1 MGISP
6 DWKRNRKE
14 IRKTEGEGEHVSR
27 KIHCRTRYDPLN
39 KKQKRLALGLALAG
53 LLGTGTVWASP
64 LEQGAKP
71 AETVLLDETEGPLSH
86 LQKKKAEKKEKI
98 QKEREPEKKKKTL
111 GFRERIRKQ
120 RKQEEK
126 AAREQPEKKIP
137 NGSQSHPKKVAAANP
152 QRELR
157 TESREK
163 TDLGRDA
170 RPASQPPLVIR
181 KGYLAVSGDTLV
193 LPQWPDPD
201 KLLKLENQ
209 DRVITDPSLKI
220 IINRLT
226 TTAKLWE
233 LPENYQEVTIAG
245 PAEAS
250 RDQAVVLLR
259 RYNPKLPI
267 KATPEEIVDLYYQEA
282 GREGLRWDIVF
293 CQALLET
300 GFFRFGGTVVPE
312 QNNFCGLGTTS
323 ATVRGAY
330 FPTPRDGVRAHVQH
344 LMAYTTDRLPAT
356 PVIDPRYY
364 LVYKGKVQNGFYTRW
379 SQLNGKWAT
388 GSYYAEK
395 ILNLHEQMK
404 KIIAISGND
413 WDGGVLK

>member
-1 MGISP
+1 
-6 DWKRNRKE
+6 
-14 IRKTEGEGEHVSR
+14 
-27 KIHCRTRYDPLN
+27 LN

-64 LEQGAKP
+64 LEPGAKP
-71 AETVLLDETEGPLSH
+71 AETVLLDETDGPLSH
-86 LQKKKAEKKEKI
+86 LQKKKMEKKEKLP
-98 QKEREPEKKKKTL
+98 KERNLEKKEAS
-111 GFRERIRKQ
+111 FREKLRKQ

-126 AAREQPEKKIP
+126 ALQKKKALREQPEEKTPQEGKKRLEEP
-137 NGSQSHPKKVAAANP
+137 AAA
-152 QRELR
+152 R
-157 TESREK
+157 TKEK
-163 TDLGRDA
+163 GRRDGRDKA
-170 RPASQPPLVIR
+170 PLRRDLHPASQPPLVIR
-181 KGYLAVSGDTLV
+181 KGYLAVNGDTLT

-201 KLLKLENQ
+201 KVLRLENQ
-209 DRVITDPSLKI
+209 DRVVTDPSLKI
-220 IINRLT
+220 ILSRLT
-226 TTAKLWE
+226 TTAKIWE
-233 LPENYQEVTIAG
+233 LPENYQDVTIAG
-245 PAEAS
+245 PAEAN

-300 GFFRFGGTVVPE
+300 GFFRFGGTVVPQ

-323 ATVRGAY
+323 ATVQGAW